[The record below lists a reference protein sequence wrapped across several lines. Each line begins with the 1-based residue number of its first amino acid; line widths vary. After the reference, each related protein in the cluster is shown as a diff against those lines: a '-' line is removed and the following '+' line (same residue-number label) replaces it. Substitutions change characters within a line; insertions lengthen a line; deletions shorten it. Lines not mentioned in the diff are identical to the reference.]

1 MLNGTLD
8 FPYLYFHM
16 LSLLQEPAIKILLV
30 QYSLL
35 HNHHRLVRGANDV
48 VSSVIDLPLAH
59 VQSHNNV
66 VFCPLWMFQLLGIM
80 KTSDPLTHRLPA

>member
-1 MLNGTLD
+1 MTTQFNNADGSRSFFVGMLNGTLD

-59 VQSHNNV
+59 V
-66 VFCPLWMFQLLGIM
+66 
-80 KTSDPLTHRLPA
+80 HR